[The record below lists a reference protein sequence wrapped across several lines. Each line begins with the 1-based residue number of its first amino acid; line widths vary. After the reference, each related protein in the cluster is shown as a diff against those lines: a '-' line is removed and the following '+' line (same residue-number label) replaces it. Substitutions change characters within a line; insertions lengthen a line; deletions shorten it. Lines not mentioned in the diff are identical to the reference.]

1 MIVQTLKQ
9 QIMGNG
15 NIVLVPL
22 PTGIGGAR
30 QGVSRS
36 NSDTMSTASTCTTV
50 EATIQRKS
58 SIRKTPSSMIHHKCV
73 RFAPQLEVV
82 LAHVLHRS
90 DMSDQDID
98 DRFLMQKDVMAIR
111 AHAKLTTKYYRLK
124 DPKMMHRLDACYD
137 QTATLVGK
145 AISDGPN
152 TVSETTL
159 RRCVDLIDRTAA
171 DEWCGR
177 QKFHGRGLERY
188 CSEHQ
193 RTVRARTIAM
203 SRQHT
208 VQAQDDTGDH
218 DTAAEELAAVY
229 RKWTRTA
236 VVFALVMA
244 QADHRAASD
253 GELSV
258 LNTDEDNNNN
268 NNNSNNN
275 DNRILDID
283 NVDDDRLNETG
294 RIVLQPVAVPAST
307 TRTSRPL
314 SPQKSPSRQALPRRK
329 PSLLRRFK
337 STGAA

>member
-1 MIVQTLKQ
+1 MIVQTLKRQ
-9 QIMGNG
+9 QIMGSG

-22 PTGIGGAR
+22 PTGISGAR
-30 QGVSRS
+30 EVVGRS

-50 EATIQRKS
+50 EATFQHKS
-58 SIRKTPSSMIHHKCV
+58 SIRKTPSLMMHRKCV

-90 DMSDQDID
+90 DMTDQDID
-98 DRFLMQKDVMAIR
+98 DRFLMQQDVMAIR

-124 DPKMMHRLDACYD
+124 DPQMMHQLDACYD
-137 QTATLVGK
+137 QTATLVGN
-145 AISDGPN
+145 AILDSPRPVSD
-152 TVSETTL
+152 TTL
-159 RRCVDLIDRTAA
+159 RRCVDLIGRTAA

-193 RTVRARTIAM
+193 RTVRAQTIAM

-208 VQAQDDTGDH
+208 VQAQDNAGDH
-218 DTAAEELAAVY
+218 ANAAEELAAVY

-236 VVFALVMA
+236 MVFALVMA
-244 QADHRAASD
+244 QADHRAAID
-253 GELSV
+253 GESSV
-258 LNTDEDNNNN
+258 LNNNDGMDS
-268 NNNSNNN
+268 NSNINN
-275 DNRILDID
+275 INKRILDID

-294 RIVLQPVAVPAST
+294 RIVAGPVST

-314 SPQKSPSRQALPRRK
+314 SPQKTPSRQVLPRRT

-337 STGAA
+337 STGTA